1 MLRKIECYIQPVKL
15 DDVKNGL
22 IDAGIEG
29 MSATEVQGFGKQR
42 GFIEGNEPNKQVK
55 LLSKIK
61 LEIVVDED
69 EVDVITTAII
79 KLAGTGRIG
88 SGKIF
93 VLPVEDAVR
102 IRTSESGISAIT

>member
-1 MLRKIECYIQPVKL
+1 MLRKIECYIQPTKL
-15 DDVKNGL
+15 DKVKDGL

-29 MSATEVQGFGKQR
+29 MSVTEVLGFGKQR
-42 GFIEGNEPNKQVK
+42 GYLAGEVPNKKVK
-55 LLSKIK
+55 LLPKIK
-61 LEIVVDED
+61 LEIVVGEE
-69 EVDVITTAII
+69 EVEKITTAII
-79 KLAGTGRIG
+79 RLAGTGKIG